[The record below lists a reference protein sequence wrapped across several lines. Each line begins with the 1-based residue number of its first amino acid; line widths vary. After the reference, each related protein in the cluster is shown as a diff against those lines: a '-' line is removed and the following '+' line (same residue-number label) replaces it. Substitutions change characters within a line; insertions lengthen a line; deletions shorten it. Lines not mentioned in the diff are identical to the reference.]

1 MSNTKH
7 TTMKTKIN
15 SYKPP
20 TSIRIGMGDLVNL
33 EMVLRRHITREFKR
47 RNTFPNW
54 SRGLYR
60 LDIKEATKA
69 LRTIKQSK
77 LEYYVH

>member
-1 MSNTKH
+1 
-7 TTMKTKIN
+7 MKTKIGTH
-15 SYKPP
+15 KPA
-20 TSIRIGMGDLVNL
+20 TSLRIGMADIVNL

-60 LDIKEATKA
+60 MDIKEATNA

-77 LEYYVH
+77 LEYHVH